1 MTYHFLN
8 ANEQVLM
15 EGGANKTI
23 FLGFNKGGMLILTNQ
38 RLIFKATFSSKIE
51 EIPLASILTSGDSFN
66 LLIPTGNMIRV
77 CTRDGKTHQFL
88 VVGKQKEDWKRALT
102 NVVYSLRS

>member
-23 FLGFNKGGMLILTNQ
+23 FLGFNKGGM
-38 RLIFKATFSSKIE
+38 LIFKATFSSKIE

-102 NVVYSLRS
+102 NVVYALRS

>member
-1 MTYHFLN
+1 
-8 ANEQVLM
+8 M

-23 FLGFNKGGMLILTNQ
+23 FLGFNKGGM
-38 RLIFKATFSSKIE
+38 
-51 EIPLASILTSGDSFN
+51 SILTCGDSFN

-102 NVVYSLRS
+102 NVVYALRS

>member
-1 MTYHFLN
+1 
-8 ANEQVLM
+8 M

-88 VVGKQKEDWKRALT
+88 VVGKQRRRRRVSGKLFKYMMSFLEFGQDYGL
-102 NVVYSLRS
+102 

>member
-1 MTYHFLN
+1 MAYHFLN

-66 LLIPTGNMIRV
+66 LLIPTGNMVPETAKPISFWWLEN
-77 CTRDGKTHQFL
+77 K
-88 VVGKQKEDWKRALT
+88 KRIGSVL
-102 NVVYSLRS
+102 

>member
-1 MTYHFLN
+1 MAYHFLN

-15 EGGANKTI
+15 EGEANKTI
-23 FLGFNKGGMLILTNQ
+23 FLGFNKGSMLIL
-38 RLIFKATFSSKIE
+38 
-51 EIPLASILTSGDSFN
+51 
-66 LLIPTGNMIRV
+66 TGNMIRV